1 MSAFVTP
8 ERSQGANV
16 RSDINDIS
24 MVLEPSVAKKKRR
37 KKRRNVPKRNATQEY
52 WQDLE
57 VIMFM
62 KLVEV
67 VSWSCVEHRVEGGTF
82 L

>member
-24 MVLEPSVAKKKRR
+24 MVLEPSVAKKKEKKKK
-37 KKRRNVPKRNATQEY
+37 KKRTE
-52 WQDLE
+52 
-57 VIMFM
+57 
-62 KLVEV
+62 
-67 VSWSCVEHRVEGGTF
+67 T
-82 L
+82 